1 MTANLTATN
10 DTHPCVGKF
19 YLPIPVDYRGK
30 TIVASINNSKPIRI
44 ELWTQAIPIDK
55 LQKPSEHEFM
65 WVAQSPFIN
74 GSQQTS
80 LTWHIDRAGYF
91 TIRIVDKEENLENP
105 FNLTLNLRFL

>member
-1 MTANLTATN
+1 
-10 DTHPCVGKF
+10 
-19 YLPIPVDYRGK
+19 
-30 TIVASINNSKPIRI
+30 VASVNNSKPIRI

-55 LQKPSEHEFM
+55 LQKPSEQEFM

-105 FNLTLNLRFL
+105 FILTLNLGFF